1 MKLFLVLFFTH
12 QICWSQSPP
21 VVTTKKTLE
30 LAKPTADSTITPPP
44 SENVQYIYKKSETLQ
59 FSGSKLKGQFK
70 KPDLSYIYERK
81 GLRQEQIVHIPENFN
96 KEIINA
102 ASEF

>member
-1 MKLFLVLFFTH
+1 MKYLLVLFFSQ
-12 QICWSQSPP
+12 QICWAQRPTIESE
-21 VVTTKKTLE
+21 KTIG
-30 LAKPTADSTITPPP
+30 LATPKSESTLTAPP
-44 SENVQYIYKKSETLQ
+44 SENVQYIYKKSESLQ